1 MKILT
6 TPTNRVFQGAVER
19 RCPLCRCNLAIS
31 LNSLVGEANCPNCG
45 LDVKKLETSRLEP
58 TPLKPAAKPAPT
70 DPLER
75 WLSGDAV
82 QPKSRTEWEHV
93 ALWIRKHPR
102 VSSVA
107 VALLVA
113 AVVVPISLF
122 SAYTRTA
129 ASLKQAAAART
140 TAERERLEL
149 AEAVDRNLAELKM
162 HQERLQGQQQEHEWL
177 KNQFR
182 ELQANYQQS
191 QQQVRIAENL
201 LHGTLHDSRPT
212 PSEQTSVAAPF
223 VQPVPTATSYAPL
236 PVVQSNP
243 PAIVLP
249 AESPT
254 TNAPTLLVVQP
265 NPPSANPVPPQ
276 AAAPTAPAAA
286 PALVEVVQPPLPAAS
301 APAAV
306 VIQEVLPP
314 NDAAPPIAPAIESA
328 PPQVVEYEPAPTTP
342 ASVQQIEPSPSAVTS
357 FQTHAIQSAPTTDQT
372 KSSFRLIGEVQP
384 ETVQVTQTT
393 VAPNWDITPVDA
405 APPVPAAEGRAQQDH
420 RVQDL
425 ISRMEEMRAR
435 GQNTAAPVT
444 WQSKKSEL
452 FRLE

>member
-58 TPLKPAAKPAPT
+58 TPLKPAAKPAPS

-102 VSSVA
+102 VSSFAA
-107 VALLVA
+107 VLLVA

-122 SAYTRTA
+122 SAYSRTS

-182 ELQANYQQS
+182 ELQTNYQQS

-223 VQPVPTATSYAPL
+223 VQTNPTAAIPAPL
-236 PVVQSNP
+236 PVVQANP
-243 PAIVLP
+243 PAIALP

-254 TNAPTLLVVQP
+254 TNAPALPVVQP
-265 NPPSANPVPPQ
+265 NPPSAIPVPPQ
-276 AAAPTAPAAA
+276 AAAPAAA
-286 PALVEVVQPPLPAAS
+286 PAIVEVVQPPLPAAS

-314 NDAAPPIAPAIESA
+314 NDAAPLTAPAVESA
-328 PPQVVEYEPAPTTP
+328 PPQIVAYEPAPTTP
-342 ASVQQIEPSPSAVTS
+342 APAQQIEPSPSAVNS
-357 FQTHAIQSAPTTDQT
+357 FQTYAIQATPASDQA

-384 ETVQVTQTT
+384 ETVEVSQTT
-393 VAPNWDITPVDA
+393 ATPNWDITPADA
-405 APPVPAAEGRAQQDH
+405 APPVPAAEGSAQQDH